1 MKTRTLVIGI
11 LFAVFFTGSAIA
23 QMGRGFIG
31 TGGGVAGT
39 PGTGPG
45 AGYTGSGTG
54 YGYGVAGGAMMG
66 NSSTAGY
73 LGTLHPI
80 TTAAAAETA
89 FQAFIGAASSSF
101 QITEIW
107 EYATVYKA
115 ELSYTTGA
123 KAFDLIA
130 DKFTGTV
137 TQEMGMS
144 MMLNAG
150 YGSGLSAP
158 PAGSTLTVTPAQ
170 AQAAAQ
176 TFINNNRLG
185 YTLQAVETYP
195 GYYRFHTVSASIP
208 ASFGMDIMVN
218 GYNGQIWM
226 HTILGPPIA
235 AY

>member
-1 MKTRTLVIGI
+1 MRIMKTKTLVIGI
-11 LFAVFFTGSAIA
+11 LLVAFFAGSAIA
-23 QMGRGFIG
+23 QMGSGF
-31 TGGGVAGT
+31 VGT

-45 AGYTGSGTG
+45 TGYTGTGTG
-54 YGYGVAGGAMMG
+54 YGYGVAGSGMTG

-89 FQAFIGAASSSF
+89 FQAFLGAASSSF
-101 QITEIW
+101 QIGEIW
-107 EYATVYKA
+107 EYGTVYKA

-123 KAFDLIA
+123 MAFDLIV

-137 TQEMGMS
+137 TQGMGMS
-144 MMLNAG
+144 VMLNAG
-150 YGSGLSAP
+150 YGSGLSVP
-158 PAGSTLTVTPAQ
+158 PAGNTLTVTPAQ

-235 AY
+235 LY